1 MKTLILITAFNVE
14 KFIEKVILRLPK
26 ELKESQSDIEIL
38 IIDDASYDR
47 TLEKIIS
54 IKDKYKD
61 YKITCLSNKVNL
73 GYGGNQKIGYYYAIK
88 GNFDYVILL
97 HGDGQYA
104 PEKILDM
111 LNPLINN
118 EADAVQGSRMIKKFD
133 TLKGKMPI
141 YKFIGNI
148 ALTTIQNLLTKLNLT
163 EYHSGY
169 RSYKVSA
176 LKEIPFHLNSNQFH
190 FDTQILIQLSIAKK
204 KIYEIPIPTFYG
216 KEISSLNSIQYGFA
230 ILSTT
235 IIYFLQKFG
244 IFYDQKY
251 NFIKKE
257 RADNYESKVDFLS
270 SHSVTYDIIEK
281 NSKILS
287 IGCGNAHLEKKLIED
302 KDCLIDGIDFTKV
315 AKVDFLNKFL
325 VVDFDKETIPL
336 NFDEYDYILL
346 LDVIEHI
353 KNPEKFLSTLGEKM
367 SNFPKQKLIISTPN
381 VANVFIR
388 TMLLFGNFNYG
399 QRGILDKTHTRLF
412 TLSSFKKLIIDQNF
426 EIEKIFS
433 IPPPFPLVIKNKFFG
448 NFLLN
453 IFKFFNKIK
462 RRLFA
467 FQFLMIIKSKPNL
480 EYLLTKSSL
489 QSE

>member
-133 TLKGKMPI
+133 ALKGKMPI

-148 ALTTIQNLLTKLNLT
+148 ALTTIQNFLTKLNLT

-176 LKEIPFHLNSNQFH
+176 LKEIPFQLNSNQFH
-190 FDTQILIQLSIAKK
+190 FDTQILIQFSIAKK
-204 KIYEIPIPTFYG
+204 K
-216 KEISSLNSIQYGFA
+216 
-230 ILSTT
+230 
-235 IIYFLQKFG
+235 
-244 IFYDQKY
+244 
-251 NFIKKE
+251 
-257 RADNYESKVDFLS
+257 
-270 SHSVTYDIIEK
+270 
-281 NSKILS
+281 
-287 IGCGNAHLEKKLIED
+287 
-302 KDCLIDGIDFTKV
+302 
-315 AKVDFLNKFL
+315 
-325 VVDFDKETIPL
+325 
-336 NFDEYDYILL
+336 
-346 LDVIEHI
+346 
-353 KNPEKFLSTLGEKM
+353 
-367 SNFPKQKLIISTPN
+367 
-381 VANVFIR
+381 
-388 TMLLFGNFNYG
+388 
-399 QRGILDKTHTRLF
+399 
-412 TLSSFKKLIIDQNF
+412 
-426 EIEKIFS
+426 
-433 IPPPFPLVIKNKFFG
+433 
-448 NFLLN
+448 
-453 IFKFFNKIK
+453 
-462 RRLFA
+462 
-467 FQFLMIIKSKPNL
+467 NL
-480 EYLLTKSSL
+480 
-489 QSE
+489 